1 LNPAKITGRI
11 EEGYNFPKTM
21 KVRARYEAENESKRE
36 RKEIEQSWQSA
47 REGER
52 ERGVQRLLES

>member
-1 LNPAKITGRI
+1 MNPAKNTGTI
-11 EEGYNFPKTM
+11 EEGCTLPKTM

-47 REGER
+47 KE
-52 ERGVQRLLES
+52 